1 LKRSTTTSRTPLW
14 LLRRALR
21 QSPILRQ
28 LIESKT
34 TKQIRL
40 TNRLLIMV
48 RSSDYRRVRGVTL
61 LLAVCD
67 ELAFWQSSP
76 DSASPDTEIVGALR
90 PALATCGGML
100 AMISS
105 PHARRG
111 ELYSL
116 YRKHYGAAG
125 DPLILVAQ
133 AATRTMNASLPQSV
147 VTRATE
153 RDPVAAAAEY
163 GAQFRSDVACF
174 VDREIILANVMT
186 GIREVPPAPG
196 TIYKSF
202 VDPSGGSS
210 DSYAC
215 AIAHSR
221 GDVIV
226 IDCVREIPGRSVLKL
241 QLLN

>member
-1 LKRSTTTSRTPLW
+1 
-14 LLRRALR
+14 
-21 QSPILRQ
+21 LRQ